1 MQNMNRRS
9 FVGIAASAI
18 SALALQACG
27 NQQQAQ
33 ETPESASTTSA
44 DASGSTEPGHVTA
57 SGTLTTPYD
66 EGYSSGAHHATIVV
80 KDYGTIKV
88 ELDADTAPISVSN
101 FAHLVNEGF
110 YTGTTFHRIIKGFM
124 IQGGAPKDPA
134 AETNMVHVIGEF
146 EANGKKNDIKHER
159 GVISMA
165 RASQNNSGSSQFF
178 IVHETSS
185 HLDGQYAAFGH
196 VTEGMDVVDKI
207 AEVPVQDSNGTVA
220 AGDQPV
226 IESITMND

>member
-33 ETPESASTTSA
+33 ETPESASSTSA
-44 DASGSTEPGHVTA
+44 DASSSAEPGHVTA